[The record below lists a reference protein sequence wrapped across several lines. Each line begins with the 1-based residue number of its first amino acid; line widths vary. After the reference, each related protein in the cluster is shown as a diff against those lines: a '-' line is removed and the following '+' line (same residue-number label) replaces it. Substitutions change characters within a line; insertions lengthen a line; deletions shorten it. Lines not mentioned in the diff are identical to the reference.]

1 MSVLSPK
8 TMATLL
14 HADALNV
21 SRDPMLMLGVV
32 MSLLP
37 VPLLIA
43 FGPLADAAALD
54 AFGFSGMARMLG
66 AMAVLMAG
74 SMLGWVTGFL
84 LLEDRDDAVLMAL
97 ETTPVGRTGF
107 LSYRLTVTALL
118 TFIISTGIG
127 LVVLPTLPWVTTAL
141 MAAIAAGHA
150 VLTALFL
157 LALAGNKVEG
167 LALTK
172 LINIALLAP
181 LAVLI
186 APPWRYIAG
195 LVPAFWI
202 GEMTQVAPAPLSPL
216 LAAAIALATTALFVT
231 LLVQRL
237 HLRSD

>member
-21 SRDPMLMLGVV
+21 SRDPMLMLGVF

-43 FGPLADAAALD
+43 FGPLAEAAALD

-66 AMAVLMAG
+66 AIAVLMAG

-97 ETTPVGRTGF
+97 ETTPIGRTGF
-107 LSYRLTVTALL
+107 LSYRLTLTALL

-127 LVVLPTLPWVTTAL
+127 LVVLPTIPVTTAL
-141 MAAIAAGHA
+141 LAAIAAGHA

-157 LALAGNKVEG
+157 LAFAGNKVEG

-186 APPWRYIAG
+186 APPWRYLAG
-195 LVPAFWI
+195 MVPAFWI

-216 LAAAIALATTALFVT
+216 LAAAIALATTALFVI